1 MSRVYNDVINAY
13 NRDKSLKVHYYG
25 WVTDRGEHGL
35 MNMQIQ
41 FLGFNSSE
49 WYGHIA
55 KLPDENLMITLLIIT
70 IL

>member
-1 MSRVYNDVINAY
+1 MPRVYNDVINAY

-41 FLGFNSSE
+41 FLGFDSSE

-55 KLPDENLMITLLIIT
+55 KLPDREA
-70 IL
+70 